1 MKKPRKKDKNM
12 TEAANSMP
20 EAANSMPEAADMPHD
35 MPSLADKMLSLLR
48 MRIILILI
56 NSIYVYLSYYEQ
68 RLSVGKSLRDL
79 RDKEIE
85 HLELPFKLTL
95 KETNPALYEYVEAR
109 LKVEISGASIS
120 AANISGASISGA
132 SISAANVSGANVSAA
147 NISGANVSG
156 ANYFQSLPKIHVG
169 IIPDGNRRWCKQNN
183 KSRQD
188 YADMIQYVIK
198 KVYNEYRVKIELAP
212 EQEQALPYESFRLVD
227 EISIYVLSKDNLLK
241 RTDETMLLIE
251 KTMDIICTLMRI
263 ESNKHLIKFDVYGD
277 VSLLPPAIQTQ
288 IADCVRLSK
297 GTFPIHLA
305 IGYDPIEDSALYLE
319 EGLESRR
326 QIDLVIR
333 SGGQIRSSGFF
344 PLQTLYS
351 EWIYFDDLWPD
362 MTQAKF
368 NKALLD
374 YLGRQRNFGK

>member
-1 MKKPRKKDKNM
+1 
-12 TEAANSMP
+12 
-20 EAANSMPEAADMPHD
+20 
-35 MPSLADKMLSLLR
+35 
-48 MRIILILI
+48 
-56 NSIYVYLSYYEQ
+56 
-68 RLSVGKSLRDL
+68 LSVCNSLRDL

-109 LKVEISGASIS
+109 LKAEHIS
-120 AANISGASISGA
+120 AANIS
-132 SISAANVSGANVSAA
+132 AANISAA
-147 NISGANVSG
+147 NISAANISA
-156 ANYFQSLPKIHVG
+156 ANISAADYFQSLPKIHVG

-198 KVYNEYRVKIELAP
+198 KVYNEYRDKIEDQALAP
-212 EQEQALPYESFRLVD
+212 EQQALPYESFRLVD

-241 RTDETMLLIE
+241 RTDETMMLIE

-288 IADCVRLSK
+288 IADCVRLSN

-351 EWIYFDDLWPD
+351 EWVYFDDLWPD
-362 MTQAKF
+362 MNQAKF
-368 NKALLD
+368 NKALLE

>member
-1 MKKPRKKDKNM
+1 
-12 TEAANSMP
+12 
-20 EAANSMPEAADMPHD
+20 
-35 MPSLADKMLSLLR
+35 
-48 MRIILILI
+48 
-56 NSIYVYLSYYEQ
+56 
-68 RLSVGKSLRDL
+68 
-79 RDKEIE
+79 
-85 HLELPFKLTL
+85 
-95 KETNPALYEYVEAR
+95 LYEYVEAR
-109 LKVEISGASIS
+109 LKAEISG
-120 AANISGASISGA
+120 
-132 SISAANVSGANVSAA
+132 ANVSGANVSAA
-147 NISGANVSG
+147 NISAANISA

-198 KVYNEYRVKIELAP
+198 KVYNEYRVKIELAHR
-212 EQEQALPYESFRLVD
+212 EHEQALPYESFRLVD

-288 IADCVRLSK
+288 IADCVRLSN

-351 EWIYFDDLWPD
+351 EWVYFDDLWPD
-362 MTQAKF
+362 MNQAKF
-368 NKALLD
+368 NKALLE

>member
-1 MKKPRKKDKNM
+1 MNNENKIKKPRKKEKNM
-12 TEAANSMP
+12 PYMP
-20 EAANSMPEAADMPHD
+20 EAAADMTY
-35 MPSLADKMLSLLR
+35 KMLSLLR
-48 MRIILILI
+48 MRIILIVI

-68 RLSVGKSLRDL
+68 RLSVCNSLRDL

-109 LKVEISGASIS
+109 LKAEHIS
-120 AANISGASISGA
+120 AANIS
-132 SISAANVSGANVSAA
+132 AANISAA
-147 NISGANVSG
+147 NISA
-156 ANYFQSLPKIHVG
+156 ADYFQSLPKIHVG

-198 KVYNEYRVKIELAP
+198 KVYNEYRDKIEDQALAP
-212 EQEQALPYESFRLVD
+212 EQQALPYESFRLVD

-241 RTDETMLLIE
+241 RTDETMMLIE

-277 VSLLPPAIQTQ
+277 VSLLPTAIQAQ
-288 IADCVRLSK
+288 IADCVRLSQ

-305 IGYDPIEDSALYLE
+305 IGYDPIEDSEIYLE
-319 EGLESRR
+319 EGLDSRR
-326 QIDLVIR
+326 QMDLVIR

-351 EWIYFDDLWPD
+351 EWVYFDDLWPD
-362 MTQAKF
+362 MNQEKF
-368 NKALLD
+368 NKALLE